1 MGRSPLF
8 VTLLTLS
15 LALPAALMCGCQA
28 LGLGGPPCPPD
39 WTLNPPSD
47 STWAT
52 GVGQCGPTYL
62 PQDGKDLA
70 LARAVNELAAQAGI
84 AIESESLLV
93 QKLEGSRFIQEWSR
107 SINARAEGIIEG
119 FEIVEWHHCDDEGRH
134 SQPTGST
141 CVLIRMQRSEL
152 TRR

>member
-1 MGRSPLF
+1 MGRSLLF
-8 VTLLTLS
+8 VALLTLPV
-15 LALPAALMCGCQA
+15 LLTCGCQA
-28 LGLGGPPCPPD
+28 LGLGGPACPPE

-107 SINARAEGIIEG
+107 SINARVEGIIEG
-119 FEIVEWHHCDDEGRH
+119 FEIVEWHHCDDEGGHR
-134 SQPTGST
+134 QPPGST
-141 CVLIRMQRSEL
+141 YVLIRMRRSEL
-152 TRR
+152 TLR